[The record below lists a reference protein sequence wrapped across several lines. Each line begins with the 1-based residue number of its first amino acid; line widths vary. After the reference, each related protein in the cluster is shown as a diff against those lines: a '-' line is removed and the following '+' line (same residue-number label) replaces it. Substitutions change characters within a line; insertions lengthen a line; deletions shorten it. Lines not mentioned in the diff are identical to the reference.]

1 MLEVRICFVSR
12 KCTTNM
18 ADELSED
25 VVFTYSDWQ
34 VMKQLKCLQHAVCFI
49 LRVFMQAN
57 TFHVDYTGRRA
68 VLAV

>member
-1 MLEVRICFVSR
+1 
-12 KCTTNM
+12 M

-49 LRVFMQAN
+49 LRVFTQAN